1 MQRFIFSI
9 IFFVLVFFTHWWFSF
24 LFGIFFLI
32 IYQNFWELLFGAI
45 IIDLTFGTPLSQFY
59 DFTFLLSVISLFFIL
74 IRQMLARQMFS
85 RA

>member
-9 IFFVLVFFTHWWFSF
+9 IFFVSVFFTPWWFSF

-32 IYQNFWELLFGAI
+32 IYQNFWEFLLGAI